1 METNTH
7 THTGTHTDT
16 AHETAHETAQER
28 NVQEE
33 LKDSVHRIWLAGLGA
48 LATAEVEGTKI
59 FSRLV
64 DRGRDVEAKGKVEV
78 DKVKVEVDK
87 MKTKAE
93 STFENL
99 GDKFDEKLTATLRRL
114 GVPTRDEIRN
124 LTQRVE
130 ELNAKLEQL
139 KPRVTPASSTVAS
152 GIVTPETATTPT
164 DPHKI
169 IV

>member
-1 METNTH
+1 MDTTSQ
-7 THTGTHTDT
+7 TGTTGT
-16 AHETAHETAQER
+16 TQEK

-48 LATAEVEGTKI
+48 LAAAEEEGGKI

-64 DRGRDVEAKGKVEV
+64 DRGRDVESRGKVEV

-87 MKTKAE
+87 FKTKAE
-93 STFENL
+93 SAFETW
-99 GDKFDEKLTATLRRL
+99 GDKFDEKLTGTLNRL

-124 LTQRVE
+124 LTQKVE
-130 ELNAKLEQL
+130 ELNAKIEQL
-139 KPRVTPASSTVAS
+139 KPRVTPAAGPSV
-152 GIVTPETATTPT
+152 VTPETATTPT

-169 IV
+169 VV

>member
-1 METNTH
+1 MDTT
-7 THTGTHTDT
+7 TQTDSTQTGTTQGTDK
-16 AHETAHETAQER
+16 

-48 LATAEVEGTKI
+48 LAAAEEEGSKV

-64 DRGRDVEAKGKVEV
+64 DRGRDVESRG
-78 DKVKVEVDK
+78 KVEVDK
-87 MKTKAE
+87 MKSEVDRFKSKAE
-93 STFENL
+93 TTFENL
-99 GDKFDEKLTATLRRL
+99 GEKFDEKLASTLARL

-124 LTQRVE
+124 LTHKVE
-130 ELNAKLEQL
+130 ELNAKIEQL
-139 KPRVTPASSTVAS
+139 KPRVTPASAEVARD
-152 GIVTPETATTPT
+152 IVTPETATTPT